1 MAKEIEYKYL
11 VKDDSYKNMQE
22 GEAHICQGYL
32 CREKDCTVRVRI
44 KDNRGYITVKGLTH
58 GVSRDEFEYEIPLA
72 DAQAMLAMCRSAII
86 DKIRHYVNYE
96 GHLWE
101 IDEFLGR
108 LKGLVVAEIE
118 LKAADKEYSL
128 PPFIGENVTGNP
140 AYYNSNLSAISDKL

>member
-11 VKDDSYKNMQE
+11 VKDDSYKKMQK
-22 GEAHICQGYL
+22 GEAHIIQGYL

-58 GVSRDEFEYEIPLA
+58 GASRDEFEYEIPLA
-72 DAQAMLAMCRSAII
+72 DAHAILGMCGSAII
-86 DKIRHYVNYE
+86 DKTRHYVNYE

-101 IDEFLGR
+101 VDEFLGR
-108 LKGLVVAEIE
+108 LAGLVVAEIE
-118 LKAADKEYSL
+118 LKAADEKYSL

-140 AYYNSNLSAISDKL
+140 AFYNSSLSAITDKQ